1 MTGHRPRF
9 RRHLRGFPVV
19 RFLILAVLITAVI
32 ALSIGALLYEAPA
45 PACSGPVTITT
56 GGNYTGCWS
65 TTTSAFAV
73 TIATSDPVTITDS
86 TLKGVT
92 RLIGNSVPHVKLTVT
107 NSKFYGQYPRAG
119 TDGDYAIYLI
129 GFDYAHIEHNSVTQ
143 KGGFKFAGWSGAASQ
158 PPVIV
163 RYNLADNIDG
173 RISDGAGGYS
183 GVVKIQF
190 VQLDHVNNA
199 PGVDI
204 SWNEIH
210 NTPYRSAVEDNMNM
224 YCSSG
229 TPASPIDIH
238 DNFIDGAYP
247 VDATAP
253 GYTGGGIL
261 LGDNDADIGGN
272 CDGVPPA
279 YMVAQNNQVI
289 RTTNYG
295 VSALAGGNAGDH
307 DLTLRNNTVIDSGLL
322 PGTNTVKKGT
332 NVGVPVWDGVDGN
345 SKRTINVEAY
355 GNTVGWW
362 QAQNSV
368 RNDWWLPAC
377 SVDCTNYHYGDNQS
391 KITQAEESDQFT
403 VWKNKLAT
411 NRVTIG
417 PDW

>member
-1 MTGHRPRF
+1 MTSHLPR
-9 RRHLRGFPVV
+9 RRHHLRWLLVV
-19 RFLILAVLITAVI
+19 QFFTLAVLVAAAI
-32 ALSIGALLYEAPA
+32 ALSTGAPFHETSAPT
-45 PACSGPVTITT
+45 CSGPITITT
-56 GGNYTGCWS
+56 GGTYTGCWS
-65 TTTSAFAV
+65 TTRAFAV
-73 TIATSDPVTITDS
+73 TIATSDPVTITNS
-86 TLKGVT
+86 TLKGAT

-107 NSKFYGQYPRAG
+107 DSKFYGMHPLAG
-119 TDGDYAIYLI
+119 TDGDYAVYLI

-143 KGGFKFAGWSGAASQ
+143 KGGFKFGNWTGTVSQ

-173 RISDGAGGYS
+173 RLSDGAGGYS
-183 GVVKIQF
+183 GVVNIQF

-204 SWNEIH
+204 SWNQIH
-210 NTPYRSAVEDNMNM
+210 NTPYQSAVADNMNM

-229 TPASPIDIH
+229 TPISPIDIH

-247 VDATAP
+247 MNATAP

-272 CDGVPPA
+272 CNGVPPA
-279 YMVAQNNQVI
+279 YMVAHDNQVI
-289 RTTNYG
+289 HTTNYG
-295 VSALAGGNAGDH
+295 ISALAGGKAGGH
-307 DLTLRNNTVIDSGLL
+307 DLTLRNNMVIDSGLL
-322 PGTNTVKKGT
+322 PGTSTVKQGT
-332 NVGVPVWDGVDGN
+332 NVGVAVWDGVDG
-345 SKRTINVEAY
+345 SPKRTADVAAY

-377 SVDCTNYHYGDNQS
+377 SVDCANSHYGGDQPE
-391 KITQAEESDQFT
+391 ITRAGELDQFT
-403 VWKNKLAT
+403 VWKNKLAA
-411 NRVTIG
+411 NEVTTG